1 MYQLVIIDDEPI
13 IVEGLTNAIDW
24 EGYHIQIALASSDPV
39 LALDYILEHD
49 VNIVITDISMPILNG
64 LTLIQKLKTIK
75 PSTYVIVLSAYGN
88 FEYTKTALRSGAE
101 NYLLKPLDT
110 DELSDT
116 ISQIISHIKEREELN
131 NIYGHSMLTF
141 RSAFTEQWVKNL
153 LSTNEFCAKAEL
165 LGINLNATHYR
176 VLIFSNMDK
185 NSSVMSR
192 FLDFLLGQIIGT
204 YSANF
209 YFETPYRLVCI
220 ISPVEDNKKGFTE
233 FLNHLLHMIHL
244 RKYHIF
250 ISIGSLVDSF
260 SKVPLSYNE
269 ANFLSY
275 LEFTNLTHSHI
286 PFNHESL
293 EEIEYALTN
302 YINVAGEKES
312 SIQTLFLHYPAYE
325 CTLQILCKV
334 LNTLCKNVNEFQD
347 KYPALVEEMKKLP
360 TPESDRDR
368 FIHFTLNFLDSI
380 HELMIRSQQ
389 AMYPVVESAI
399 KMIHNFSD
407 KDISLKTLSQK
418 LNVTPSYLGTLFHQ
432 QTGYYFNDYLS
443 ESRLKYAA
451 SLLEESDLKV
461 KDIVDK
467 IGFSSQTYF
476 NRAFKRYFNTSP
488 VNYRRD
494 KNVEQLNRNSI
505 VSPPI

>member
-24 EGYHIQIALASSDPV
+24 EGYHINISLASTDPV
-39 LALDYILEHD
+39 FALDYILEHD
-49 VNIVITDISMPILNG
+49 VNIVITDISMPTLNG
-64 LTLIQKLKTIK
+64 LTLIQKLKSIK

-153 LSTNEFCAKAEL
+153 LSTNEFYAKAEL
-165 LGINLNATHYR
+165 LGINLSANHYR
-176 VLIFSNMDK
+176 VLIFSNMNK

-192 FLDFLLGQIIGT
+192 FLDFLLAQIIGI

-209 YFETPYRLVCI
+209 YFETPYRLVCV
-220 ISPVEDNKKGFTE
+220 ISPVETNKKSFTE
-233 FLNHLLHMIHL
+233 FVDHLLHIIRI
-244 RKYHIF
+244 RKYYIF
-250 ISIGSLVDSF
+250 ISIGSHVDSF
-260 SKVPLSYNE
+260 SKVSLSYNE
-269 ANFLSY
+269 ANFISY
-275 LEFTNLTHSHI
+275 LEYTNLTHCYI
-286 PFNHESL
+286 PSNHESL
-293 EEIEYALTN
+293 DEIEYALSN
-302 YINVAGEKES
+302 YINIEGEKES
-312 SIQTLFLHYPAYE
+312 SIRTLFQHYPAYD

-334 LNTLCKNVNEFQD
+334 LNNLCKNVNELQD
-347 KYPALVEEMKKLP
+347 KYPALVEQMKKMP
-360 TPESDRDR
+360 SSESNREKC
-368 FIHFTLNFLDSI
+368 IHYTLEFLNSI

-399 KMIHNFSD
+399 KMINNFTD

-451 SLLEESDLKV
+451 QLLEESDLKV

-494 KNVEQLNRNSI
+494 KKVEQLNRNSFE
-505 VSPPI
+505 SHTK